1 MMIQRGAVAPH
12 QWEGNDD
19 TEERSPHISGK
30 VMMIQRSGRPA
41 SEGRL

>member
-19 TEERSPHISGK
+19 TE
-30 VMMIQRSGRPA
+30 RSGRPA
-41 SEGRL
+41 SVGRL